1 MPQIQF
7 KFLSELIGK
16 GLVTTNGEEWALHR
30 QIVNPAFHQGKLKAM
45 VPIMEK
51 CASSMANEWEEKV
64 KDGGGCVELEVSHYM
79 ANVTADIIAHTTF
92 GSSYEK
98 GRKVFE
104 HQLSLFN
111 IIFQKLKFFI
121 IPRYKDT
128 DFFPHH

>member
-1 MPQIQF
+1 
-7 KFLSELIGK
+7 
-16 GLVTTNGEEWALHR
+16 
-30 QIVNPAFHQGKLKAM
+30 
-45 VPIMEK
+45 
-51 CASSMANEWEEKV
+51 MANEWEEKV

-121 IPRYKDT
+121 IPGYKDT
-128 DFFPHH
+128 GSFNPSCCVV

>member
-1 MPQIQF
+1 
-7 KFLSELIGK
+7 
-16 GLVTTNGEEWALHR
+16 
-30 QIVNPAFHQGKLKAM
+30 M

-51 CASSMANEWEEKV
+51 SASSMANEWEEKV

-79 ANVTADIIAHTTF
+79 ANVTADIIAHTAF

-111 IIFQKLKFFI
+111 LTFQRLIFLTIPGYRFFQSFFLHCLKSFSHIFT
-121 IPRYKDT
+121 Y
-128 DFFPHH
+128 FGNEYWA

>member
-1 MPQIQF
+1 
-7 KFLSELIGK
+7 
-16 GLVTTNGEEWALHR
+16 
-30 QIVNPAFHQGKLKAM
+30 M

-111 IIFQKLKFFI
+111 IILQKLKFFI

-128 DFFPHH
+128 GSFNPSCCVV

>member
-1 MPQIQF
+1 
-7 KFLSELIGK
+7 
-16 GLVTTNGEEWALHR
+16 
-30 QIVNPAFHQGKLKAM
+30 M

-51 CASSMANEWEEKV
+51 SASSMANELEEKV

-79 ANVTADIIAHTTF
+79 ANVTADIIAHTSF

-111 IIFQKLKFFI
+111 LALERLQFFTIPGYRFFQSSFSCCLNFFSHQLIWNRILGLIILI
-121 IPRYKDT
+121 
-128 DFFPHH
+128 

>member
-1 MPQIQF
+1 
-7 KFLSELIGK
+7 
-16 GLVTTNGEEWALHR
+16 
-30 QIVNPAFHQGKLKAM
+30 M

-79 ANVTADIIAHTTF
+79 ANVTADIIAHTAF

-111 IIFQKLKFFI
+111 FIFPKLKFFI
-121 IPRYKDT
+121 IPGYR
-128 DFFPHH
+128 FFQSFLLHCLKFFSHRLTYFGNGHWA

>member
-1 MPQIQF
+1 
-7 KFLSELIGK
+7 
-16 GLVTTNGEEWALHR
+16 
-30 QIVNPAFHQGKLKAM
+30 M

-51 CASSMANEWEEKV
+51 SASSMANEWEEKV

-79 ANVTADIIAHTTF
+79 ANVTADIIAHTAF

-111 IIFQKLKFFI
+111 FIFPKLNFFI
-121 IPRYKDT
+121 IPGYR
-128 DFFPHH
+128 FFQSFLLHCLKFFSHRLTYFGNGHWA